1 MTMFIRWLIL
11 SACLLLAACSRAPD
25 TEILQRDVGQTLA
38 ATYGPDLFDIVA
50 LRRMGS
56 ATDSTAP
63 PGQTRRVVYY
73 DVVLGLK
80 KDLTLGAW
88 DQPGAA
94 ALVSLLGAGPRSI
107 SGVKS
112 SGNAAGDQIVAHA
125 SAIYQRDAEQWV
137 HVAPAS
143 FTATE
148 APSLD
153 TGAPPPV
160 TRQLLQTLEQITRS
174 VPYSASSTAQHV
186 VQQELERSV
195 ARINGRLAR
204 LQKGYPLAT
213 GPDKGEYLAFGQA
226 LAAIGRNEQVRVI
239 PLITGGSADNMAM
252 LRSGAA
258 VAALSQADIA
268 QLAYE
273 GKGPFESQGPFSG
286 LRALGSL
293 YPELVHIV
301 VRQGDGIATV
311 GALRGKK
318 IALGPSGSA
327 VRTTLET
334 VLAAHGLQPGR
345 DYAVIDTPAAAAL
358 PQLSEGRVDAVA
370 QVIGTPAAPLR
381 AALTQARL
389 ALLPL
394 DRAAIDKLV
403 QADPTLMALDIPA
416 NTYPSQAAA
425 IPTVGMA
432 ALLVTTADLTR
443 DEAAHMVDVV
453 YRAGQD
459 LLAAGS
465 AQGAQVSAANAGRGL
480 SIPLHDGAVE
490 AFEKLGAPPLPEG
503 R

>member
-1 MTMFIRWLIL
+1 M
-11 SACLLLAACSRAPD
+11 
-25 TEILQRDVGQTLA
+25 
-38 ATYGPDLFDIVA
+38 
-50 LRRMGS
+50 
-56 ATDSTAP
+56 
-63 PGQTRRVVYY
+63 
-73 DVVLGLK
+73 
-80 KDLTLGAW
+80 
-88 DQPGAA
+88 
-94 ALVSLLGAGPRSI
+94 
-107 SGVKS
+107 KS

-311 GALRGKK
+311 GALRGRRLPW
-318 IALGPSGSA
+318 ARRARRYAP
-327 VRTTLET
+327 RWRPCW
-334 VLAAHGLQPGR
+334 QPMGCSR
-345 DYAVIDTPAAAAL
+345 GATM
-358 PQLSEGRVDAVA
+358 QS
-370 QVIGTPAAPLR
+370 
-381 AALTQARL
+381 
-389 ALLPL
+389 
-394 DRAAIDKLV
+394 
-403 QADPTLMALDIPA
+403 
-416 NTYPSQAAA
+416 S
-425 IPTVGMA
+425 
-432 ALLVTTADLTR
+432 TR
-443 DEAAHMVDVV
+443 
-453 YRAGQD
+453 R
-459 LLAAGS
+459 
-465 AQGAQVSAANAGRGL
+465 
-480 SIPLHDGAVE
+480 
-490 AFEKLGAPPLPEG
+490 PPRPC
-503 R
+503 RS